1 MAFLLVVLQRP
12 CTLSHDVFQP
22 FFSSKTITAIFTK
35 VRPIVK
41 FTFLRVLKSA
51 TICHT
56 NILTN
61 IILKSSEQ
69 INMSFSVCVFSF
81 PLSTTSPVSSP
92 TSTTLKESLSWI
104 SSNISTSLLFA
115 GNLIA
120 SKPKN
125 HLSFY
130 LFCSDKAKFKMAL
143 FKYLM
148 KTIWTACFKHLSSW
162 FFQCKL
168 SWMHLV
174 IVMVV

>member
-1 MAFLLVVLQRP
+1 MKYKCYEHIPYTICSAVQRGYGREPSDMSPHKATSRIFEILFIFISQELAFLLVVLQLP

-81 PLSTTSPVSSP
+81 PLSATSPVSSP
-92 TSTTLKESLSWI
+92 TSTTLKESLS
-104 SSNISTSLLFA
+104 
-115 GNLIA
+115 
-120 SKPKN
+120 
-125 HLSFY
+125 
-130 LFCSDKAKFKMAL
+130 
-143 FKYLM
+143 
-148 KTIWTACFKHLSSW
+148 
-162 FFQCKL
+162 
-168 SWMHLV
+168 
-174 IVMVV
+174 